1 MTVPAVPPPTGA
13 SRRFIAVTL
22 KPDWR
27 FDARRRVFT
36 SARGEAFSPLARLP
50 EGSRIA
56 WTVPRLARADV
67 STLSDEERELR
78 RRMQIVLPDGASP
91 ARHVRRVRG
100 WPCVAEAH
108 AGPQVSLPRS

>member
-1 MTVPAVPPPTGA
+1 MTVPAVLPPKGA
-13 SRRFIAVTL
+13 PRRFIAFTL

-36 SARGEAFSPLARLP
+36 SASGEAFSPLALLP
-50 EGSRIA
+50 DGSRIA

-67 STLSDEERELR
+67 STLSGEERELR
-78 RRMQIVLPDGASP
+78 RHMQIVLPEGASP
-91 ARHVRRVRG
+91 ARHLRRVRG

-108 AGPQVSLPRS
+108 VSPQISLP